1 MKTILNLKAARGLMA
16 KLALAGVIACFSQVS
31 FGADAQTFNGWECQ
45 PYGQPH
51 EPSAQNIQIRADGS
65 IGNTSETSSIRV
77 VCPLR
82 TKKTS
87 AYISTSEVHY
97 IDNHP
102 SKTVNCKMYVET
114 DEGLKSYYKASNT
127 GYATYWLGLYN
138 QSKQGDQAW
147 LSCYIPPVHD
157 GKVSSIQHYEATF
170 STDLDCAMTML
181 GICILYDTNWI
192 KMPGNSARLTSA
204 PSAGKPFVYGSS
216 SAIANLSYEESL
228 PVVFPLYRDDMSVDG
243 TTAVFVY
250 AENYSGDI
258 NPASCQLRHSFP
270 DGVQSTQTADL
281 SWLPTGINRGYFYGY
296 VGEEV
301 VSANSI
307 YSVHCD
313 IPPRTG
319 GSAPKITRV
328 SYHY

>member
-1 MKTILNLKAARGLMA
+1 MKKIL
-16 KLALAGVIACFSQVS
+16 LALACVFACFSQVS
-31 FGADAQTFNGWECQ
+31 FAADGQTFNGWECQ

-51 EPSAQNIQIRADGS
+51 EPSAQKIQIRADGS

-87 AYISTSEVHY
+87 AYISTTEVHY
-97 IDNHP
+97 VDNHP
-102 SKTVNCKMYVET
+102 SKTVNCRMYVET
-114 DEGLKSYYKASNT
+114 DEGLKSYYKASGT
-127 GYATYWLGLYN
+127 GYVTYWLGLYN

-147 LSCYIPPVHD
+147 LSCYIPPAYD
-157 GKVSSIQHYEATF
+157 GKVSTIQHYEATF

-192 KMPGNSARLTSA
+192 KMPGNSARLSGPLVT
-204 PSAGKPFVYGSS
+204 GKPFTHGSS

-243 TTAVFVY
+243 VTAVFVN

-258 NPASCQLRHSFP
+258 SPASCQVIHSFP
-270 DGVQSTQTADL
+270 DGVQSTQTVDM
-281 SWLPTGINRGYFYGY
+281 SWIDKGPSSGYYYAHIN
-296 VGEEV
+296 EAV
-301 VSANSI
+301 VSPNSI
-307 YSVHCD
+307 YSVQCQ

-319 GSAPKITRV
+319 TRAPRITWV
-328 SYHY
+328 NYHY